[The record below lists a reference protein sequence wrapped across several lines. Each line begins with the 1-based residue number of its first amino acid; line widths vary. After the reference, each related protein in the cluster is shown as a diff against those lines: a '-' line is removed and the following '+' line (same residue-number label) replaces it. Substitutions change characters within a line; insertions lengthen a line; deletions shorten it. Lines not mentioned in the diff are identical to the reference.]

1 LLFLIPSG
9 STKTAS
15 DKNKKSE
22 NTPPQTSKQATNEPR
37 RKRGF
42 FFVVADPAHCNPARA
57 LRVKSCKGQ
66 MAGGIPMKL
75 AAFVVVGFIAFAA
88 AADGNNISSVNGS
101 VKGEPGQTYGKLSAV
116 NGNVRVGR
124 GAIADIAKTVN
135 GEITV
140 EPDAR
145 LGEVSTV
152 NGSLDIAEGASVERT
167 ASTVNGE
174 VEIGNRARVGG
185 DVSTVSGEIELK
197 GAEVGGSLITIN
209 GDIELADGA
218 HVRGGIHVKKKGT
231 NNNWGWGKDEPVQVH
246 ICGTCVVDGELK
258 FDRPVEL
265 RVDQGAKIGR
275 VSGDSVT
282 RR

>member
-1 LLFLIPSG
+1 
-9 STKTAS
+9 
-15 DKNKKSE
+15 
-22 NTPPQTSKQATNEPR
+22 
-37 RKRGF
+37 
-42 FFVVADPAHCNPARA
+42 
-57 LRVKSCKGQ
+57 
-66 MAGGIPMKL
+66 MKL
-75 AAFVVVGFIAFAA
+75 AAFVVVGFIAFVAWA
-88 AADGNNISSVNGS
+88 GSPVSFAADGNNISSVNGS
-101 VKGEPGQTYGKLSAV
+101 VKAEPGQTYGKLSAV

-140 EPDAR
+140 EADAR

-152 NGSLDIAEGASVERT
+152 NGSLDIAEGAAVERT

-197 GAEVGGSLITIN
+197 GAEVGGSLITSN
-209 GDIELADGA
+209 GDIELSEGA
-218 HVRGGIHVKKKGT
+218 RVRGGIHVKKKGT
-231 NNNWGWGKDEPVQVH
+231 NNWGWGKEEPIEVH
-246 ICGTCVVDGELK
+246 ICGTCIVDGELK

-265 RVDQGAKIGR
+265 RVDQGARIGQ
-275 VSGDSVT
+275 VIGDSVT